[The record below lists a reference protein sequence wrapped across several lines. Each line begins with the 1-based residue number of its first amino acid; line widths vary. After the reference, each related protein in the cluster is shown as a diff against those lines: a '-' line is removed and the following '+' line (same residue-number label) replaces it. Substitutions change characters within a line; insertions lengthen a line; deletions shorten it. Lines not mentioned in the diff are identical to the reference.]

1 MIATIVNAVLVIIGS
16 ILGLLLKNRMSE
28 RISNAIFSG
37 LGLCVAVIGISGAI
51 GTEDMLCVI
60 ICMVVGIVIG
70 EAVNVERFL
79 DKLGDRLRAS
89 VSQGGEA
96 GRFTEGFVTA
106 TLLFC
111 VGSMAIVGSI
121 EAGINA
127 NYSIILSKSV
137 IDFFAAITL
146 ASTMG
151 SGVIFSSVVVFLYQ
165 GALTLLAA
173 WVGPLLSDAMIREMS
188 AVGGLLIMGLSV
200 NMLGLLGD
208 RKLRIGNML
217 PAVILPVAYL
227 PIADVVSG
235 WLSRLF

>member
-70 EAVNVERFL
+70 EAVNIERFL
-79 DKLGDRLRAS
+79 DKLGDWLRAS
-89 VSQGGEA
+89 VSHRGET

-127 NYSIILSKSV
+127 NFSIILSKSV
-137 IDFFAAITL
+137 IDCFAAITL

-151 SGVIFSSVVVFLYQ
+151 IGVIFSSLVVFLYQ

>member
-70 EAVNVERFL
+70 EAVNIERFL
-79 DKLGDRLRAS
+79 DKLGDWLRAS
-89 VSQGGEA
+89 VSQGGET

-127 NYSIILSKSV
+127 NFSIILSKSV
-137 IDFFAAITL
+137 IDCFAAITL

-151 SGVIFSSVVVFLYQ
+151 IGVIFSSLVVFLYQ